1 MLLLTSKTPWVF
13 CASLGALPCTTQQHT
28 EPGKGEERTEGRE
41 VNLLPSFCT
50 IRYRDAQ
57 NSCGPSPALQ
67 KRRLK
72 GKEGDIVVPCDM
84 QGDSKFFHRR
94 ERAGLVEGRDG
105 DEEHGGLGDA
115 EEIEMFLLACCDLP
129 SGKELGA
136 WRGWWGLFFPLVDF
150 VSCLLDP
157 QLYQLCI
164 M

>member
-1 MLLLTSKTPWVF
+1 M
-13 CASLGALPCTTQQHT
+13 
-28 EPGKGEERTEGRE
+28 
-41 VNLLPSFCT
+41 NLLPSFCT
-50 IRYRDAQ
+50 IQYRDAQ

-150 VSCLLDP
+150 ASCLLDP